1 MGWLL
6 LSIDA
11 EGRALLV
18 NRKWVPA
25 PPHAPPHSL
34 APTGR
39 SALGWLRAPALSGH
53 KDGLVAV
60 FFTGPATRQAALV
73 EGRRLPVLC
82 TLSRDGALFHLDLH
96 TLNGTAGASSEGRTG
111 GAAGPRGG
119 GSGSGQQQAQ
129 GGGVEAEEG
138 EEQGEEEE
146 GEGDP
151 AADTGYLLAPE
162 GGEAGGEAAAGLP
175 AGHHREGPGPGHG
188 AVAVLGTGPQPK
200 KQRLASGKAGKAAAA
215 ACQAGHWH
223 SGCGGAGG
231 RGRGHQCTGE
241 AARHPEPHPTPPHPT
256 PPHPTPPH
264 PTPPPPHPT
273 PPHPTPPHPTHPTPP
288 HPTPPHP
295 TPPHPTPTPPHP
307 TPPHPTPPH
316 PTPPHPTPTPP
327 HPTPPH
333 PTHPTPPHPTPPH
346 HCSQVMPFLAGGAW
360 SLGAKDYL
368 NQRGARTL
376 SISREKISALA
387 WNPSGD
393 WLAGQAVPSVKWL
406 LLRHLHRPH
415 STSDAVSFLPSGHAL
430 VSASLDGTVRAFD
443 LVSSTLPLPPPWLGS
458 GSSLLPG
465 YRNFRTMT
473 SPSPVQFVCVAV
485 DAGGEVV
492 AAGTADSFQIYVWSL
507 RTGRLLD
514 VLAGHEGPD
523 LGCILRWWH
532 SGGAT
537 ALPDVLALA
546 FRPDGKQLAVATL
559 SGGHHPHTIEGRRDI
574 KGGRLS
580 SDRRAAG
587 NLASGASFTSLAY
600 SADGA
605 FLTAGGSSRYVVI
618 YDVAERVMLRR
629 FAVTSNRSLDGVLD
643 MLNSKHL
650 TDAGPLQ
657 LIDAEGPDADDA
669 ELLPPMLD
677 AAAAADVPGA
687 GKGKRPSAR
696 TRSLALSPT
705 GRCWAAATTEGVVL
719 YSLDD
724 DMLFDPTDLSED
736 LTPATCRKALAAGA
750 HLRALLIALRLRDS
764 QLLRA
769 CVFGTPAAQ
778 VVSVAAGLP
787 AVFLPPLVQA
797 LAQYITSSPHL
808 EFVLKWAHALC
819 TQHGSVLEAA
829 AGGAGRNA
837 TVAAAALPSLRLLQK
852 ALSQMHEDLSASCE
866 SNLYTL
872 EYLLAAGSGAVKGAS
887 SNQAGDNAVDKQAK
901 PHDTKPGDAT
911 DVRAEQSSSDND
923 DSDVVPLVSVGRIGG
938 AAAEGRSSSL
948 LGLDA
953 GQEDEH
959 GEADGAA
966 NDEAGCMPGW
976 G

>member
-1 MGWLL
+1 MNFKFSNLLGAPYRGGNLIIHGNELLTPVGNRVSQINLAESTSQTLPFENLKQIQTLCLSPDGVLL

-18 NRKWVPA
+18 NRKRKALLHHFSFKGPVSVAKFSPDGRFLAAGVGRLVQVWVTP
-25 PPHAPPHSL
+25 SFEKQL
-34 APTGR
+34 APMQLHRTYGQCHSQVVSLDWSPDSQFIACASKDIVAR
-39 SALGWLRAPALSGH
+39 VFSLHPIEGYEPPALSGH

-82 TLSRDGALFHLDLH
+82 TLSRDGALFTWTFTPSMAL
-96 TLNGTAGASSEGRTG
+96 
-111 GAAGPRGG
+111 
-119 GSGSGQQQAQ
+119 Q
-129 GGGVEAEEG
+129 VEG
-138 EEQGEEEE
+138 EE
-146 GEGDP
+146 DIN
-151 AADTGYLLAPE
+151 A
-162 GGEAGGEAAAGLP
+162 
-175 AGHHREGPGPGHG
+175 
-188 AVAVLGTGPQPK
+188 
-200 KQRLASGKAGKAAAA
+200 
-215 ACQAGHWH
+215 
-223 SGCGGAGG
+223 
-231 RGRGHQCTGE
+231 
-241 AARHPEPHPTPPHPT
+241 
-256 PPHPTPPH
+256 
-264 PTPPPPHPT
+264 
-273 PPHPTPPHPTHPTPP
+273 
-288 HPTPPHP
+288 
-295 TPPHPTPTPPHP
+295 
-307 TPPHPTPPH
+307 
-316 PTPPHPTPTPP
+316 
-327 HPTPPH
+327 
-333 PTHPTPPHPTPPH
+333 
-346 HCSQVMPFLAGGAW
+346 QVMPFLAGGAW

-368 NQRGARTL
+368 NQRGARVSSAAFHQGTGLLVVGMSTGLFDIYQMPGFENIQTL

-393 WLAGQAVPSVKWL
+393 WLAVGCAKLGQLLVWEWRSDSYVLKQQGHVHDICSVAFSPDGAL
-406 LLRHLHRPH
+406 LA
-415 STSDAVSFLPSGHAL
+415 TGSDDRKVKLFQVSSGFCFVTFTDHTAPVTAVSFLPSGHAL

-443 LVSSTLPLPPPWLGS
+443 LVR
-458 GSSLLPG
+458 

-514 VLAGHEGPD
+514 VLAGHEGPVCCLAFSATSQLLASGSWD
-523 LGCILRWWH
+523 KTVRTWDVF
-532 SGGAT
+532 SGGGT
-537 ALPDVLALA
+537 VEALQHSHDVLALA

-559 SGGHHPHTIEGRRDI
+559 NGDITLWDPNEAAVQHTIEGRRDI

-587 NLASGASFTSLAY
+587 NLASGASFTSLTY

-797 LAQYITSSPHL
+797 LAQYISSSPHL

-872 EYLLAAGSGAVKGAS
+872 EYLLAAGSGAAKGAS
-887 SNQAGDNAVDKQAK
+887 SKQTGDNAVDKQAN
-901 PHDTKPGDAT
+901 PHDTTPGDAL

-938 AAAEGRSSSL
+938 AAAEGRSSLL

-953 GQEDEH
+953 GQEDEQE
-959 GEADGAA
+959 EADGAA